1 MPASLTPGLVLGE
14 AVTDETLLAVATLEA
29 DLERQTSLR
38 EALGRRIERA
48 RHDHEDDYERIL
60 MRCRQLEDG
69 EIRRVDATARAFE
82 IRIAELQARIADLE
96 QDHRDAL
103 ERQLRESAQAT
114 ADRLAEAER
123 RHHAAVAEREQ
134 ALARSHAA
142 TIEEVTRSHQAV
154 RDRAAEAYAFEIAER
169 DDRVVALQ
177 GQMAKAETEFRKEAY
192 RLSALIALQ
201 AQNAESAR
209 AEASALQERLAH
221 VYASSS
227 WRLLRPLRVLTY
239 VLRRAM
245 KATRRLAR
253 AVRSPR

>member
-1 MPASLTPGLVLGE
+1 M
-14 AVTDETLLAVATLEA
+14 TDETLLAVATLEA

-82 IRIAELQARIADLE
+82 IRVAELQARIADLE

-103 ERQLRESAQAT
+103 ECQLRESAQAT

-142 TIEEVTRSHQAV
+142 
-154 RDRAAEAYAFEIAER
+154 EAYAFEIAER
-169 DDRVVALQ
+169 DNRVVALQ

-201 AQNAESAR
+201 AQNAEYAR

-227 WRLLRPLRVLTY
+227 WRLLRPLRILTY

-245 KATRRLAR
+245 KVPRRLAR